1 MRKREGEKERKREHR
16 NVSAFSLSLLLSF
29 SLLPVRLNAQTA
41 SFTVMTFNIRYG
53 TADDG
58 AHAWPNR
65 RAHVITTIH
74 AHAPQILGVQEA
86 LDFQVDELHAAL
98 PQHQPLGVGRDDGR
112 HAGEYAALFV
122 DTTRFIVLQSGTTWL
137 SDTPDVPGSMTWG
150 NTLPRITTWALLED
164 RTSGD
169 RTYVFNLHLD
179 HRSQESR
186 ERSVAFVLADYQR
199 RRMALIAREAQ
210 HAELGGA
217 APSPR
222 LLVMGDFNA
231 DEANP
236 AYAVAIDGGMRDAY
250 RAVHPDADTV
260 TTFNAFTSTIDPT
273 GGMIDHLLLRGDW
286 RVRDA
291 GIDRTRFGDLWA
303 SDHFAVWAV
312 VE

>member
-1 MRKREGEKERKREHR
+1 M
-16 NVSAFSLSLLLSF
+16 
-29 SLLPVRLNAQTA
+29 
-41 SFTVMTFNIRYG
+41 TVMTFNIRYG

-58 AHAWPNR
+58 ANAWPNR
-65 RAHVITTIH
+65 RAHLITTIQT
-74 AHAPQILGVQEA
+74 HAPQVLGVQEA
-86 LDFQVDELHAAL
+86 LDFQVAALRAAL
-98 PQHQPLGVGRDDGR
+98 PRHGQFGVGRDDGKR
-112 HAGEYAALFV
+112 AGEFAPLFV
-122 DTTRFIVLQSGTTWL
+122 DTTRFTVQESGTTWL

-164 RTSGD
+164 RKSGD

-186 ERSVAFVLADYQR
+186 ERSVAFVLAEYQR
-199 RRMALIAREAQ
+199 RRTALIAREAQ
-210 HAELGGA
+210 RAELGGA

-222 LLVMGDFNA
+222 LLLMGDFNA

-236 AYAVAIDGGMRDAY
+236 AYAVAIDGGMVDAY

-260 TTFNAFTSTIDPT
+260 TTFNDFKPTIDPS

-286 RVRDA
+286 QVLEA
-291 GIDRTRFGDLWA
+291 GIDRTRFGEFWA

-312 VE
+312 VK